1 MLAMTQKQFG
11 ILSFPVI
18 VAALGYFVDIYDL
31 LLFSII
37 RIPSLRSLGLNDE
50 QIAKQGLFI
59 INIQM
64 IGLLVGGIIWGI
76 LGDKKGRLKVLYAS
90 IILYSIG
97 NIANGFV
104 QTVDQYALV
113 RFITGIGLAGELGA
127 GITLVSELLPK
138 EKRGIGTSMVA
149 GIGLT
154 GAVVAFFL
162 KEEFPWRTCY
172 FIGGGLG
179 FILLL
184 LRVGV
189 LESGMFKNIQFAS
202 VSKGNFLMLFSSG
215 KRLRKY
221 LSSILIGLPTWYV
234 IGILITFSKEFGKSM
249 GIRGTID
256 PGKAVMFAYAA
267 ISVGDILAGFVS
279 QWLKSRKR
287 ALYLFYAITAFS
299 IVWFFNLQGSD
310 VTTLYIVSAL
320 LGFGTGFWAI
330 FVTMAAE
337 QFGTNIRA
345 TVATTVPNMV
355 RGSLTLVSLLFTQL
369 QSSVDYVKAGWITGI
384 VVMIIGIVSV
394 ILAEETYH
402 KDLNYL
408 EGEAAAVP

>member
-1 MLAMTQKQFG
+1 MQQKNYG
-11 ILSFPVI
+11 ILSLPVL

-31 LLFSII
+31 LLFNII
-37 RIPSLRSLGLNDE
+37 RIPSLKSLGLND
-50 QIAKQGLFI
+50 QQVSSDGLLI

-64 IGLLVGGIIWGI
+64 IGLLIGGILWGV

-90 IILYSIG
+90 IILYSFG

-104 QTVDQYALV
+104 QTVNQYAIV

-154 GAVVAFFL
+154 GAVFAFFL
-162 KEEFPWRTCY
+162 KEMFIQPDNSGWRICY

-179 FILLL
+179 FVLLL
-184 LRVGV
+184 MRVGV
-189 LESGMFKNIQFAS
+189 LESTMFKSIKNEK
-202 VSKGNFLMLFSSG
+202 VSKGNFLMLFSNA
-215 KRLRKY
+215 KRLKKY
-221 LSSILIGLPTWYV
+221 LLSILIGLPTWYV
-234 IGILITFSKEFGKSM
+234 IGILITFSKEFGTKM
-249 GIRGTID
+249 NIQGEID

-267 ISVGDILAGFVS
+267 ISLGDIVIGFVS
-279 QWLKSRKR
+279 QYFKSRKT
-287 ALYLFYAITAFS
+287 ALYIFYGITMLAM
-299 IVWFFNLQGSD
+299 VWFFNLQGAN
-310 VTTLYIVSAL
+310 VNQLYMASAL

-355 RGSLTLVSLLFTQL
+355 RGSLTLVSILFIWL
-369 QSSVDYVKAGWITGI
+369 QDSYDYVKSGWITGI
-384 VVMIIGIVSV
+384 VVMAIGLVSA
-394 ILAEETYH
+394 ILTEETFH

-408 EGEAAAVP
+408 EEETV

>member
-1 MLAMTQKQFG
+1 MTKKEYG
-11 ILSFPVI
+11 IFSLPVI
-18 VAALGYFVDIYDL
+18 IGALGYFVDIYDL

-37 RIPSLRSLGLNDE
+37 RIPSLKSLGLSDA
-50 QIAKQGLFI
+50 QITSDGLFI

-64 IGLLVGGIIWGI
+64 IGLLIGGIIWGV
-76 LGDKKGRLKVLYAS
+76 LGDKKGRLKVLFAS
-90 IILYSIG
+90 IVLYSIG

-104 QTVDQYALV
+104 QTVNQYAIV

-138 EKRGIGTSMVA
+138 NKRGIGTSLVA

-162 KEEFPWRTCY
+162 KENFHWRTCY

-179 FILLL
+179 FLLLL

-189 LESGMFKNIQFAS
+189 LESGMFKSIEKS
-202 VSKGNFLMLFSSG
+202 TIKKGDFFMLF
-215 KRLRKY
+215 RKWSMFSKY
-221 LSSILIGLPTWYV
+221 AKAILIGLPCWYI
-234 IGILITFSKEFGKSM
+234 IGILISFSKEFAIKMNVQGS
-249 GIRGTID
+249 ID
-256 PGKAVMFAYAA
+256 PGKAVMYAYVAVS
-267 ISVGDILAGFVS
+267 IGDVLIGFIS
-279 QWLKSRKR
+279 QWFKSRKK
-287 ALYLFYAITAFS
+287 AIYIFYVITALS
-299 IVWFFNLQGSD
+299 IIWFFNLNGANVST
-310 VTTLYIVSAL
+310 VYIVCAVM
-320 LGFGTGFWAI
+320 GFGGGFWAI

-355 RGSLTLVSLLFTQL
+355 RGSLTLISILFTSL
-369 QSSVDYVKAGWITGI
+369 QPVFGYLKSAWITGI
-384 VVMIIGIVSV
+384 VVMVIAII
-394 ILAEETYH
+394 AMYFTEETFH

-408 EGEAAAVP
+408 EE